1 MDIKNKKSE
10 EEKPQ
15 AFKSTEKGFESN
27 PDGPAKEMI
36 IKPTTSKD
44 TQIQGATNKEAEKRI
59 HKRKRIY
66 KKNATDE
73 QDSNGSD
80 NAFDEK

>member
-1 MDIKNKKSE
+1 MDIENKKSE

-15 AFKSTEKGFESN
+15 PVNSTQKGFESN

-44 TQIQGATNKEAEKRI
+44 TQIPVANNKEEEKRI

-66 KKNATDE
+66 KKNKVDE
-73 QDSNGSD
+73 QDSDGSA
-80 NAFDEK
+80 NAFDGK